1 MYNFYLQTDCRYEL
15 YEKAYSLA
23 IDLNDRDLFM
33 DLYWATKSGIGTRA
47 MATMA
52 LEKANQIMSSESDE
66 SHSSQ
71 SSDCDCTECHSSS
84 PSSLRPPLPNVP
96 ITPSSPSLFIPSI
109 PNNNRSLNNVTTISV
124 PVHSNEKYL

>member
-1 MYNFYLQTDCRYEL
+1 
-15 YEKAYSLA
+15 
-23 IDLNDRDLFM
+23 M

-52 LEKANQIMSSESDE
+52 LEKANQIISSESDE

-84 PSSLRPPLPNVP
+84 PSNSLRPPLPNVP
-96 ITPSSPSLFIPSI
+96 ISQSSPLLFVPSI
-109 PNNNRSLNNVTTISV
+109 SNNNKSLNNVTTISV
-124 PVHSNEKYL
+124 PVCSYDK

>member
-1 MYNFYLQTDCRYEL
+1 M

-52 LEKANQIMSSESDE
+52 LEKANQIVSSESDE

-71 SSDCDCTECHSSS
+71 SSDCDCTDCHLSS
-84 PSSLRPPLPNVP
+84 PSDSLRPPLPNVP
-96 ITPSSPSLFIPSI
+96 VTSPLLFVPPVS
-109 PNNNRSLNNVTTISV
+109 NNRYLNNVTTISV
-124 PVHSNEKYL
+124 PVRCLN